1 MEGRFVTLFN
11 ALPAAG
17 FRSPF
22 TKYLVYYDGPVAE
35 ADLCGQGA
43 SDATGFGLAAMY
55 VQACSGAPV
64 SVVAAHELLH
74 TLGAVPRGAPNR
86 CPDPN
91 GAHTCDSMADLM
103 HPFLDTSPLDA
114 KLLDPGRDDYY
125 GHSGTFTD
133 SQDSP
138 WLVQLDRQQPFTTTI
153 SGSRWSDG
161 RRARPRLRADL
172 HDHVERVDASH
183 PESCSPSRVE
193 ARSLGR
199 RVHRRLDLRCH
210 GRPPASRCRRSS
222 LLSVFRLSVAVSG
235 RGAVRSSRAGITC
248 RPRCSAA
255 FPSFAP
261 VGLDRDAGEGLAV
274 PLLERRV
281 PRNETHV
288 HGPDDCCDERS
299 SCLFTRVVPRL
310 TSSRRSGSVLRVEA
324 KHDVLV
330 VGAGCAGMRAAIEAF
345 DAGADV
351 AMISK
356 IHPVRSHSGAAEGGI
371 NAALGNAS
379 EDDPEK
385 HAFDTVKGSDYLGD
399 QDAIEILCQE
409 APDDVYQ
416 LEHWGAVF
424 SRTPDG
430 RIAQRPF
437 GAAGEPRTAYA
448 ADITGHV
455 LIHVLYEQ
463 VMKRDIKTYEEFF
476 AWKLVIDEDRCQ
488 GVISWDLL
496 DGGLKSIGAKTVI
509 LATGGAGR
517 LYTGTTNAYACT
529 GDGMTM
535 ALRAGVALKDMEMMQ
550 FHPTTLA
557 PTGVLITEG
566 CRGEGA
572 YLLNAQS
579 ERFLIR
585 YAPNAM
591 ELASR
596 DVISRAEQTEI
607 DEGRGIDGNVML
619 DLRHLGA
626 ERILERLHG
635 TRELSMTFAGVDPI
649 FEPIPVRPGAH
660 YHMGGVDTDVWGR
673 TSLEGLYAAGEVA
686 CVSVHGANRLGGNAL
701 METITYGK
709 RAGAHAADWALSNTT
724 ITVPPS
730 VEEDAERE
738 LKTLLDRT
746 DGERPWQIRDELA
759 ETMHVNFGVFRREEQ
774 MLAQG
779 DLVQKLRERYERVVV
794 EDKGDVFNTDLTQ
807 ALELGFLLE
816 LAECMIVSGLARKES
831 RGAHARPYDY
841 PDRDD
846 ESYLKHTLVTW
857 EDDAPKLDW
866 KPVTMTKWEP
876 EERKY

>member
-1 MEGRFVTLFN
+1 
-11 ALPAAG
+11 
-17 FRSPF
+17 
-22 TKYLVYYDGPVAE
+22 
-35 ADLCGQGA
+35 
-43 SDATGFGLAAMY
+43 
-55 VQACSGAPV
+55 
-64 SVVAAHELLH
+64 
-74 TLGAVPRGAPNR
+74 
-86 CPDPN
+86 
-91 GAHTCDSMADLM
+91 
-103 HPFLDTSPLDA
+103 
-114 KLLDPGRDDYY
+114 
-125 GHSGTFTD
+125 
-133 SQDSP
+133 
-138 WLVQLDRQQPFTTTI
+138 
-153 SGSRWSDG
+153 
-161 RRARPRLRADL
+161 
-172 HDHVERVDASH
+172 VD
-183 PESCSPSRVE
+183 
-193 ARSLGR
+193 
-199 RVHRRLDLRCH
+199 
-210 GRPPASRCRRSS
+210 
-222 LLSVFRLSVAVSG
+222 
-235 RGAVRSSRAGITC
+235 
-248 RPRCSAA
+248 
-255 FPSFAP
+255 
-261 VGLDRDAGEGLAV
+261 
-274 PLLERRV
+274 
-281 PRNETHV
+281 
-288 HGPDDCCDERS
+288 
-299 SCLFTRVVPRL
+299 
-310 TSSRRSGSVLRVEA
+310 A
-324 KHDVLV
+324 KHDVVV

-351 AMISK
+351 AMLSK

-409 APDDVYQ
+409 APGDVYQ

-463 VMKRDIKTYEEFF
+463 VMKRDIPTYEEFF
-476 AWKLVIDEDRCQ
+476 AWKLVVDDGRCQ
-488 GVISWDLL
+488 GVIAWDLIS
-496 DGGLKSIGAKTVI
+496 GGLKTIGAKTVI

-529 GDGMTM
+529 GDGMAL
-535 ALRAGVALKDMEMMQ
+535 ALRVGVPLKDMEMMQ

-572 YLLNAQS
+572 YLLNSQA
-579 ERFLIR
+579 ERFLVR

-607 DEGRGIDGNVML
+607 DEGRGLDGNVLL

-626 ERILERLHG
+626 EKIIDRLHG

-649 FEPIPVRPGAH
+649 YEPIPVRPGAH

-673 TSLEGLYAAGEVA
+673 TSLDGLYAAGEVA

-709 RAGAHAADWALSNTT
+709 RVGRHASDWALTHTT
-724 ITVPPS
+724 VAVPPS
-730 VEEDAERE
+730 VEADAERE
-738 LKTLLDRT
+738 LATLLDRT
-746 DGERPWQIRDELA
+746 EGERPWQIRDELA
-759 ETMHVNFGVFRREEQ
+759 QTMHENFGVFRREDQ
-774 MLAQG
+774 MLEQG
-779 DLVQKLRERYERVVV
+779 SIVLSLRERYEHVVV

-816 LAECMIVSGLARKES
+816 LAECMVVSGLARKES
-831 RGAHARPYDY
+831 RGAHARPHDY
-841 PDRDD
+841 PARDD
-846 ESYLKHTLVTW
+846 ENYLRHTLVTW
-857 EDDAPKLDW
+857 EDGAPTLDW
-866 KPVTMTKWEP
+866 RPVTMTKWQP

>member
-1 MEGRFVTLFN
+1 M
-11 ALPAAG
+11 
-17 FRSPF
+17 
-22 TKYLVYYDGPVAE
+22 
-35 ADLCGQGA
+35 
-43 SDATGFGLAAMY
+43 
-55 VQACSGAPV
+55 
-64 SVVAAHELLH
+64 
-74 TLGAVPRGAPNR
+74 
-86 CPDPN
+86 
-91 GAHTCDSMADLM
+91 
-103 HPFLDTSPLDA
+103 
-114 KLLDPGRDDYY
+114 
-125 GHSGTFTD
+125 
-133 SQDSP
+133 
-138 WLVQLDRQQPFTTTI
+138 
-153 SGSRWSDG
+153 
-161 RRARPRLRADL
+161 
-172 HDHVERVDASH
+172 
-183 PESCSPSRVE
+183 
-193 ARSLGR
+193 
-199 RVHRRLDLRCH
+199 
-210 GRPPASRCRRSS
+210 
-222 LLSVFRLSVAVSG
+222 
-235 RGAVRSSRAGITC
+235 
-248 RPRCSAA
+248 
-255 FPSFAP
+255 
-261 VGLDRDAGEGLAV
+261 
-274 PLLERRV
+274 
-281 PRNETHV
+281 
-288 HGPDDCCDERS
+288 
-299 SCLFTRVVPRL
+299 
-310 TSSRRSGSVLRVEA
+310 
-324 KHDVLV
+324 HDVVV

-385 HAFDTVKGSDYLGD
+385 HAYDTVKGSDYLGD

-463 VMKRDIKTYEEFF
+463 VMKRNIRTYEEFF
-476 AWKLVIDEDRCQ
+476 AWKLVLDDDRCQ
-488 GVISWDLL
+488 GVISWDLVN
-496 DGGLKSIGAKTVI
+496 GGLTAIGAKTVI

-529 GDGMTM
+529 GDGMAM

-572 YLLNAQS
+572 YLLNKDG
-579 ERFLIR
+579 ERFLVR

-607 DEGRGIDGNVML
+607 DQGRGIDGNVLL

-626 ERILERLHG
+626 EKIVERLHG

-649 FEPIPVRPGAH
+649 YEPIPVRPGAH
-660 YHMGGVDTDVWGR
+660 YHMGGVDTDVWGQ
-673 TSLEGLYAAGEVA
+673 TALEGLYAAGEVA

-709 RAGAHAADWALSNTT
+709 RVGRHASEWALSHTT
-724 ITVPPS
+724 VDVPAS
-730 VEEDAERE
+730 VEADAERE
-738 LKTLLDRT
+738 LKQLLDRSE
-746 DGERPWQIRDELA
+746 GERPWQIRDELA
-759 ETMHVNFGVFRREEQ
+759 ETMHHNFGVFRREDQ
-774 MLAQG
+774 MTQQG
-779 DLVQKLRERYERVVV
+779 EIVLGLRERYQRVVV
-794 EDKGDVFNTDLTQ
+794 EDKGDVFNSDLTQ
-807 ALELGFLLE
+807 ALELGYLLE
-816 LAECMIVSGLARKES
+816 LAECMIISGLARKES
-831 RGAHARPYDY
+831 RGAHARPYDF

-846 ESYLKHTLVTW
+846 ENYLRHTVVSW
-857 EDDAPKLDW
+857 EDDAPRLDW
-866 KPVTMTKWEP
+866 KPVTITKWQP

>member
-1 MEGRFVTLFN
+1 V
-11 ALPAAG
+11 
-17 FRSPF
+17 
-22 TKYLVYYDGPVAE
+22 
-35 ADLCGQGA
+35 
-43 SDATGFGLAAMY
+43 
-55 VQACSGAPV
+55 
-64 SVVAAHELLH
+64 
-74 TLGAVPRGAPNR
+74 
-86 CPDPN
+86 
-91 GAHTCDSMADLM
+91 
-103 HPFLDTSPLDA
+103 
-114 KLLDPGRDDYY
+114 
-125 GHSGTFTD
+125 
-133 SQDSP
+133 
-138 WLVQLDRQQPFTTTI
+138 I
-153 SGSRWSDG
+153 
-161 RRARPRLRADL
+161 
-172 HDHVERVDASH
+172 
-183 PESCSPSRVE
+183 
-193 ARSLGR
+193 
-199 RVHRRLDLRCH
+199 
-210 GRPPASRCRRSS
+210 
-222 LLSVFRLSVAVSG
+222 
-235 RGAVRSSRAGITC
+235 
-248 RPRCSAA
+248 
-255 FPSFAP
+255 
-261 VGLDRDAGEGLAV
+261 
-274 PLLERRV
+274 
-281 PRNETHV
+281 
-288 HGPDDCCDERS
+288 
-299 SCLFTRVVPRL
+299 
-310 TSSRRSGSVLRVEA
+310 A
-324 KHDVLV
+324 KHDVVV

-379 EDDPEK
+379 EDDPVK
-385 HAFDTVKGSDYLGD
+385 HAYDTVKGSDYLGD
-399 QDAIEILCQE
+399 QDAIEILCDE
-409 APDDVYQ
+409 APGDVYE

-463 VMKRDIKTYEEFF
+463 VMKRDIRTYEEHF
-476 AWKLVIDEDRCQ
+476 AWKLVLDDDRCQ
-488 GVISWDLL
+488 GVIAWNLI
-496 DGGLKSIGAKTVI
+496 DGGLVSIGAKTVI

-529 GDGMTM
+529 GDGMTL
-535 ALRAGVALKDMEMMQ
+535 ALRAGVPLKDMEMMQ

-572 YLLNAQS
+572 YLLNS
-579 ERFLIR
+579 RGERFLVD

-607 DEGRGIDGNVML
+607 DEGRGLGGNVLL

-626 ERILERLHG
+626 EKILERLHG

-649 FEPIPVRPGAH
+649 YEPIPVRPGAH

-673 TSLEGLYAAGEVA
+673 TTLEGLYAAGEAA

-709 RAGAHAADWALSNTT
+709 RVGAHASEWAMSHTT
-724 ITVPPS
+724 VTVPES
-730 VEEDAERE
+730 VETDAERE
-738 LKTLLDRT
+738 LEALLDRT
-746 DGERPWQIRDELA
+746 EGERPWQIRDELA
-759 ETMHVNFGVFRREEQ
+759 QTMHENFGVFRREEQ

-779 DLVQKLRERYERVVV
+779 DIVRGLRERYEHVVV
-794 EDKGDVFNTDLTQ
+794 DDKGHVFNSDLTQ
-807 ALELGFLLE
+807 TLELGFLLE

-846 ESYLKHTLVTW
+846 GNFLRHTLVTW
-857 EDDAPKLDW
+857 EDGGPVLDW
-866 KPVTMTKWEP
+866 KPVTITKWQP